1 MSIIKKERS
10 KMTRQLKIY
19 YRLTASK
26 IIGPNDIM
34 REFDISIRMVPYLM
48 SPHPTDAGL
57 ISYAFT
63 ELEH

>member
-34 REFDISIRMVPYLM
+34 LN
-48 SPHPTDAGL
+48 L
-57 ISYAFT
+57 ISQDGWCRI
-63 ELEH
+63 